1 MLTKDIEKKAFVEKI
16 MLKLSEKKI
25 KNAEKSDEKDYTVE

>member
-16 MLKLSEKKI
+16 MLKLAEKKI
-25 KNAEKSDEKDYTVE
+25 KNAGKS